1 MKGSFA
7 DFVAEGGDMLSIKRF
22 VLVLFALLTVCF
34 FGVCPAIAQTSGG
47 KPSVPSG
54 AMAGHVTDTSSAVLQ
69 GAKIK
74 VDPGKITAV
83 TNEEGRFFVA
93 GLAPGDYSITI
104 SFLAF
109 KDFTKSVTVI
119 AGQTLQVDAVMEVAA
134 KSQQVVVT
142 TEVPHG
148 EALAL
153 NRQEN
158 ADNIVQVSPAEVIT
172 SLPNANIADAVG
184 RMAGV
189 TLERDEGE
197 GKYIQIRGTEPRL
210 TNVTID
216 GINVPSPEGTVRQIE
231 LDTVPADLV
240 DSIEINDTLQANM
253 DGDGIGG
260 SVNLVTKTAGE
271 VPTINVFSSLGYTPI
286 DNGRKTTDENGTLG
300 YRFGAQK
307 KFGVIIGG
315 HYDWNGR
322 GIDDIEPVPDELMA
336 PNGSLSPYYE
346 SMDLREYVYYRTRW
360 GLAGSVDYKLREDS
374 SIYARALYSNFEDY
388 GNKWVFTVND
398 NSGLPQCTPSP
409 TPTPCLGE
417 PNSVPATPV
426 FKSTSRRPELGIGSF
441 VVGGRHVFSSRWV
454 SWEASVARSREFA
467 SAGNPGPDFTDNLTT
482 SACMYNPSQT
492 ASVSIYRP
500 QWTPV
505 CYTEAYN
512 QANYSLQDIVLS
524 EGKTAQLNLQGAA
537 SIGQRYHIG
546 GHLATF
552 EFGAKYRTAHKFDD
566 SYTLGFAPTVNL
578 PDTMFLDSYG
588 NSNYYDKTYSYGAVT
603 DYNKILAYF
612 AQNPGNFMLEP
623 YNPNGNTTIGGNPI
637 NFDYVEKIPA
647 GYVMNTIDL
656 GRFRLVAGLR
666 VEGTVLDTYTFQAN
680 ANATAP
686 GGFIPAVG
694 SYVEFLPSLSLRYS
708 LTPNSALRLVYSR
721 GLSRPDPQDIA
732 EATSIDTS
740 SVPTSVALGNPNLKA
755 ETANNYD
762 LLYEHYFN
770 QLGMLRGGFFYKQL
784 HDPIVEST
792 VSQLLSTG
800 EFAGDAITQPV
811 NAGSAWVTGVEASFL
826 KNFTSLPGPL
836 AGLGLSANYTH
847 TASQASGLQQLGRSD
862 SPALLR
868 QAPNFWNIG
877 PTYNYKRLFVALGM
891 TYNGAS
897 IYAYQY
903 TDGTGDSSPSPFGIK
918 GPFGD
923 NYLYP
928 HFQIDAQSDIEL
940 PKNFTMIVDGL
951 NLNNEVF
958 GFYNGSPQFVV
969 QREYYHP
976 TYSLGLRWSP
986 RGEK

>member
-1 MKGSFA
+1 MPKVPRFLPVLCVVF
-7 DFVAEGGDMLSIKRF
+7 FVS
-22 VLVLFALLTVCF
+22 LVTIVPSL
-34 FGVCPAIAQTSGG
+34 AQTTKPTASG
-47 KPSVPSG
+47 SV
-54 AMAGHVTDTSSAVLQ
+54 AGEVTDSTNAVLQ
-69 GAKIK
+69 GAKVK
-74 VDPGKITAV
+74 VQPSGIIAI
-83 TNEEGRFFVA
+83 TNERGAFLIA
-93 GLAPGDYSITI
+93 GLAPGEYTVTVSYLAFKEFTKSITI
-104 SFLAF
+104 
-109 KDFTKSVTVI
+109 T
-119 AGQTLQVDAVMEVAA
+119 AGQTVQVNAVMEVAS

-142 TEVPHG
+142 AEVPHG
-148 EALAL
+148 EAEAL
-153 NRQEN
+153 NTQEN
-158 ADNIVQVSPAEVIT
+158 ADNIVQVQPSQVIT

-216 GINVPSPEGTVRQIE
+216 GINVPSPEGTVRQVE
-231 LDTVPADLV
+231 LETVPADLV

-271 VPTINVFSSLGYTPI
+271 VPTINVFSSVGYTPI
-286 DNGRKTTDENGTLG
+286 DNGRKVTEENGTIG
-300 YRFGAQK
+300 ERFGTQK
-307 KFGVIIGG
+307 KIGVLIGG

-322 GIDDIEPVPDELMA
+322 GIDDIEPVPDELEQ

-360 GLAGSVDYKLREDS
+360 GAAGSVDYKFREDS
-374 SIYARALYSNFEDY
+374 SVYARALYSNFEDY

-398 NSGLPQCTPSP
+398 NSGIPQCPPSGLP
-409 TPTPCLGE
+409 PAECLGE
-417 PNSVPATPV
+417 PNSVPTTPV
-426 FKSTSRRPELGIGSF
+426 FKSTSRRPELAIGSF
-441 VVGGRHVFSSRWV
+441 VLGGRHVFSSRWV
-454 SWEASVARSREFA
+454 TWEASVARSREFA

-482 SACMYNPSQT
+482 SACMYDPTAT
-492 ASVSIYRP
+492 ASISIYRP
-500 QWTPV
+500 QWIQQ

-512 QANYSLQDIVLS
+512 QANYSLYDIALS

-566 SYTLGFAPTVNL
+566 SYTLGFQALPNL
-578 PDTMFLDSYG
+578 PDTMFLSSYG
-588 NSNYYDKTYSYGAVT
+588 NANYYDRTYSYGSVT
-603 DYNKILAYF
+603 DYNKILAYLV
-612 AQNPGNFMLEP
+612 QNPSQFTLEP
-623 YNPNGNTTIGGNPI
+623 YSPNGNTNTTIGGNPT

-656 GRFRLVAGLR
+656 GRFRLVTGLR
-666 VEGTVLDTYTFQAN
+666 IEGTVLDTYTFQAN

-694 SYVEFLPSLSLRYS
+694 SYVEFLPSVSLRYA

-740 SVPTSVALGNPNLKA
+740 SVPTSVTLGNPNLKA

-762 LLYEHYFN
+762 LLYERYFN
-770 QLGMLRGGFFYKQL
+770 QLGMFQAGFFYKQL
-784 HDPIVEST
+784 HNPIVEST

-811 NAGSAWVTGVEASFL
+811 NAGSAWVTGFETSFL
-826 KNFTSLPGPL
+826 KNFTSLPGAL

-847 TASQASGLQQLGRSD
+847 TASQAQGLQLLGRSD

-868 QAPNFWNIG
+868 QSPNAWNIG
-877 PTYNYKRLFVALGM
+877 PTYNRGRLFLALGL
-891 TYNGAS
+891 TYNQAS
-897 IYAYQY
+897 IYAYQF
-903 TDGTGDSSPSPFGIK
+903 TDGTNDSNASPFGIK

-923 NYLYP
+923 NYLYS
-928 HFQIDAQSDIEL
+928 HFQVDVQSDIYL
-940 PKNFTMIVDGL
+940 PKNFTLIFDGL

-958 GFYNGSPQFVV
+958 GFYNGSPEFMV

-986 RGEK
+986 RGER

>member
-1 MKGSFA
+1 MAIVSF
-7 DFVAEGGDMLSIKRF
+7 KRF
-22 VLVLFALLTVCF
+22 LLLATVLVTLCFLEAPLTLAQTERARPP
-34 FGVCPAIAQTSGG
+34 GSTGAIAGQ
-47 KPSVPSG
+47 V
-54 AMAGHVTDTSSAVLQ
+54 ADTTGAVLH
-69 GAKIK
+69 GAKITI
-74 VDPGKITAV
+74 DPAKITAV
-83 TNEEGRFFVA
+83 SNEEGSFLVA
-93 GLAPGDYSITI
+93 GLVPGDYTI
-104 SFLAF
+104 VVSYLAF
-109 KDFTKSVTVI
+109 KDFAKTVTVT
-119 AGQTLQVDAVMEVAA
+119 AGQTAQVNVVMEVAS

-142 TEVPHG
+142 AEVPHG
-148 EALAL
+148 EAEAL
-153 NRQEN
+153 NQQEN
-158 ADNIVQVSPAEVIT
+158 ADNIAQVQPSQVIT

-210 TNVTID
+210 TNLTID
-216 GINVPSPEGTVRQIE
+216 GINVPSPEGTVRQIR

-271 VPTINVFSSLGYTPI
+271 VPTISILGGMGYTPI
-286 DNGRKTTDENGTLG
+286 DNGRKTTDESGTIG
-300 YRFGAQK
+300 ERFGAQK
-307 KFGVIIGG
+307 KLGVLIGG

-322 GIDDIEPVPDELMA
+322 GIDDIEPVPDELEQ

-360 GLAGSVDYKLREDS
+360 GLAGSVDYKFREDS
-374 SIYARALYSNFEDY
+374 SVYARALYSNFEDY

-398 NSGLPQCTPSP
+398 NSGLGSCFSSPP
-409 TPTPCLGE
+409 TPPPCLGE
-417 PNSVPATPV
+417 PNSVPTTPV
-426 FKSTSRRPELGIGSF
+426 FKSTSRRPEFGIGSF
-441 VVGGRHVFSSRWV
+441 VLGGRHVFSSRWV
-454 SWEASVARSREFA
+454 TWEASVARSREFA

-482 SACMYNPSQT
+482 SACMYDPSLT

-500 QWTPV
+500 QWTPN

-512 QANYSLQDIVLS
+512 QANYSLYDVVLS
-524 EGKTAQLNLQGAA
+524 FGKTAQLNLQGAT

-546 GHLATF
+546 GHLATL

-566 SYTLGFAPTVNL
+566 SYTLGFQALPNL
-578 PDTMFLDSYG
+578 PDTMFLSSYG
-588 NSNYYDKTYSYGAVT
+588 NSNYYDKTYTYGSVT

-612 AQNPGNFMLEP
+612 HQNPNQFTLEP
-623 YNPNGNTTIGGNPI
+623 YSPNGNTTMGGNPI

-666 VEGTVLDTYTFQAN
+666 IEGTVLDTYTFQAN
-680 ANATAP
+680 AAATAP
-686 GGFIPAVG
+686 GGFTPAVG
-694 SYVEFLPSLSLRYS
+694 SYVKFLPSVSLRYS

-732 EATSIDTS
+732 EATTIDTS
-740 SVPTSVALGNPNLKA
+740 SVPTSVTLGNPNLKA

-762 LLYEHYFN
+762 VLYERYFN
-770 QLGMLRGGFFYKQL
+770 QLGVFRAGFFYKQL

-811 NAGSAWVTGVEASFL
+811 NAGSAWVTGVETSFL
-826 KNFTSLPGPL
+826 KNFTSLPGAL
-836 AGLGLSANYTH
+836 GGLGLSANYTH
-847 TASQASGLQQLGRSD
+847 TASQAQGLQLLGRSD

-868 QAPNFWNIG
+868 QSPNAWNIG
-877 PTYNYKRLFVALGM
+877 PTYNYRRLFVAMGM
-891 TYNGAS
+891 TYNQAS
-897 IYAYQY
+897 IYAYQF
-903 TDGTGDSSPSPFGIK
+903 TDGTNDSSASPFGVK

-923 NYLYP
+923 NYLYT

-940 PKNFTMIVDGL
+940 PKNFTLIVDGL

-958 GFYNGSPQFVV
+958 GFYNGSPQFVT

-986 RGEK
+986 RGER